1 VASSFNNN
9 EIIRLIITIV
19 YKNAT
24 LTTHYKREHTPNT
37 HTHAHSCLCI
47 VGCLCDVCHVC
58 VELVDFVMLEV
69 RVMRV
74 VLVVCR
80 DVVGVSSACCAFS
93 VSVSVCDVCVVY
105 CVVPL
110 WTKLPSRLPRL
121 FN

>member
-1 VASSFNNN
+1 VMYVMCVLN
-9 EIIRLIITIV
+9 
-19 YKNAT
+19 
-24 LTTHYKREHTPNT
+24 
-37 HTHAHSCLCI
+37 LCI
-47 VGCLCDVCHVC
+47 
-58 VELVDFVMLEV
+58 FVLEV

-80 DVVGVSSACCAFS
+80 DVVGVFSACCAF
-93 VSVSVCDVCVVY
+93 SVSVCDVCVVY